1 MTKLHTDEYAAIKA
15 TGTQYDNLIRSAAES
30 EGVRYD
36 LLHKQIYNESSFKS
50 DAKSPT
56 GPLGLAQFTEATG
69 RAYGLMSPED
79 RLDPLKAVPAM
90 ARHMRDLIDKYD
102 GDELTAALA
111 YNQGEGPLGAPQV
124 SAMRAGDFSKLS
136 AEGRGYMAKLADV
149 AVSKHL
155 DAFKSLT
162 GSSMPQQGALGLTG
176 QPVEKGATVGELA
189 AAQGKPL
196 SGDVETGA
204 WEGTGKASKAALA
217 TSVIGAAYRGYAEE
231 GADLGTVVSMM
242 RPVSRM
248 QHDPM
253 TDEDFATLDSYG
265 VQPEYYRQFA
275 SAERSEWAKIL
286 PTVLDSQ
293 DYQQDFNT
301 AGWAAQVT
309 GGLVGAAGD
318 PTSYIP
324 AVGLTGSL
332 GARVGKGAA
341 YGVATAVAG
350 DHLRS
355 RVVGGE
361 SHLAASAAGGAI
373 LGGALS
379 GVFGKNIRVTR
390 GNDAAE
396 HLADPFTG
404 PTIRAEAR
412 VRAAQEGAPDPTL
425 MPHIE
430 GEPTANVNGVALQPV
445 PFEPGA
451 VRLPNGT
458 ILSGSN
464 PLNPVTVA
472 RMEQFERAAGGAR
485 MGGFTE
491 IGHTLNRSESPEV
504 RDIAGQ
510 LFRPPTGTVSG
521 SNGRFAATASDII
534 EREKGQ
540 DNVSYQSLTE
550 LGDAV
555 MGSKW
560 YSALPGSRT
569 EAQQVLD
576 RRAVEALEDSTGAA
590 RASLRAE
597 ERAYM
602 DAIGAHTERKHDS
615 LTNPA
620 KYGNSNA
627 VSLLDSTRHQGHY
640 FPNVYDRGARVL
652 WSERLGGTDA
662 LQDAVRESMLR
673 SYAGRPATR
682 ARVDAHIT
690 DLLNAEGVPVTPQAI
705 AQRVREYASAKS
717 YGITQDN
724 SLTTQ
729 AFDITQGQF
738 GGNIADNN
746 FLKGRHLFD
755 SDVPVSTPHGD
766 FSVNDLRDFS
776 VGRILQAYDRR
787 VNGDVAV
794 MGSTGRTVGDLEAQI
809 KALPDGIKPDER
821 AAFDQALKVLTG
833 QARRDTPEGAWA
845 TVGRALN
852 DTAFTLKSFFMPF
865 QNFTEMAGLVS
876 RGYVHML
883 GHNIPAYKD
892 LIAGKYNMTGEGLN
906 DLHAGLFGRE
916 LDGSIVP
923 ARMDIIERLRQ
934 QGSNEAVAQTVGSL
948 KWATGAMSR
957 RSPAGYMLPETTNHL
972 LDAGRKGILGDIVRH
987 TLAGGKNPFDTM
999 LVSESSLLRSASI
1012 TPAQWDGIK
1021 DLISSSMVRDAE
1033 GKYSVRDM
1041 AAFQSDPRSMHLWRL
1056 ADRMADEVV
1065 IRPHKVSNLDT
1076 KAYGVGVKMLMQFK
1090 SFLVKSLNERLM
1102 RGINEARMNGRVMDQ
1117 TYTAALSALAGGSF
1131 YASTAYLKAQMMP
1144 THDRKQYLKDALDPN
1159 MIAYAALTRG
1169 SYLGTPFGLANIAAA
1184 PLGFDQA
1191 AMVRTSILPEAARK
1205 KDPKEKAWLYGLS
1218 DLDKPGEVLTGAL
1231 KQVPVAGMVSSAAQV
1246 GYNLSKLAGTTN
1258 SPDMSQQYRTGI
1270 FNGFRGLVPNDP
1282 VSQRATV
1289 EMFERWGIDTTK

>member
-1 MTKLHTDEYAAIKA
+1 MTDEYASIKT

-162 GSSMPQQGALGLTG
+162 GFAPPPQGSLGLTG

-196 SGDVETGA
+196 SGDAEIGA
-204 WEGTGKASKAALA
+204 WDDTGKASKAALA
-217 TSVIGAAYRGYAEE
+217 TSVIGTAYRGYAEE

-248 QHDPM
+248 QHNPM
-253 TDEDFATLDSYG
+253 TDEDFEALDGLG
-265 VQPEYYRQFA
+265 VKPEYYRQFA

-293 DYQQDFNT
+293 DYQQDFDS

-324 AVGLTGSL
+324 VVGLTGSL
-332 GARVGKGAA
+332 GARVVKGAA
-341 YGVATAVAG
+341 YGTATAVAG

-379 GVFGKNIRVTR
+379 GVFGKNILVTR

-425 MPHIE
+425 MPHTE
-430 GEPTANVNGVALQPV
+430 GEPTANVNGVDLQPV

-472 RMEQFERAAGGAR
+472 RMEQFERAAVGVR

-534 EREKGQ
+534 ERERGQ
-540 DNVSYQSLTE
+540 DNRSYQALTA
-550 LGDAV
+550 LADTA

-569 EAQQVLD
+569 EAQQILD
-576 RRAVEALEDSTGAA
+576 RRAVEALEDPD
-590 RASLRAE
+590 RVLMQSLRPE
-597 ERAYM
+597 EKAYM
-602 DAIGAHTERKHDS
+602 DALVSHTVRKDDS
-615 LTNPA
+615 LKNPA
-620 KYGNSNA
+620 KYGNLRA
-627 VSLLDSTRHQGHY
+627 VSLLDSTRYQGSY
-640 FPNVYDRGARVL
+640 FPRVYDSGAKT
-652 WSERLGGTDA
+652 WWTQQLGSADA
-662 LQDAVRESMLR
+662 LRDAILEGMLR
-673 SYAGRPATR
+673 SRPTTM
-682 ARVDAHIT
+682 ARVEAHVT

-705 AQRVREYASAKS
+705 SQRVREYASAKA

-729 AFDITQGQF
+729 AFDIMQGQF
-738 GGNIADNN
+738 GVNVADNN

-755 SDVPVSTPHGD
+755 TDIQIHTPVGP
-766 FSVNDLRDFS
+766 FSINDLRDFS

-809 KALPDGIKPDER
+809 AALPDAIKPDER

-833 QARRDTPEGAWA
+833 QARRDTPEGALA

-852 DTAFTLKSFFMPF
+852 DTAFTLKSFFMPL
-865 QNFTEMAGLVS
+865 QNFTEMAGLLS

-883 GHNIPAYKD
+883 GHNIPAYKE

-923 ARMDIIERLRQ
+923 ARQDIIERLRQ
-934 QGSNEAVAQTVGSL
+934 QGSNKAVAQTVGSL

-972 LDAGRKGILGDIVRH
+972 IDAGRKGILGDIVRH

-999 LVSESSLLRSASI
+999 MVSEPSLLRSASI
-1012 TPAQWDGIK
+1012 TPEQWGGIK
-1021 DLISSSMVRDAE
+1021 DLIGSSMVRSAE

-1102 RGINEARMNGRVMDQ
+1102 RGLTEAQMNGRVMDQ
-1117 TYTAALSALAGGSF
+1117 TLTAALSALAGGSF

-1218 DLDKPGEVLTGAL
+1218 DFDKPGEVLTGAL
-1231 KQVPVAGMVSSAAQV
+1231 KQVPVAGMVSSVAQV
-1246 GYNLSKLAGTTN
+1246 GYNLSKLAGATN
-1258 SPDMSQQYRTGI
+1258 SPDMAQQYRTGI

-1282 VSQRATV
+1282 ISQRATV

>member
-1 MTKLHTDEYAAIKA
+1 MTNPHNDEYASIKA

-69 RAYGLMSPED
+69 RVYGLMTPED

-149 AVSKHL
+149 AVSPHL

-162 GSSMPQQGALGLTG
+162 GGPTLPRQGSLGLVG
-176 QPVEKGATVGELA
+176 QPVEKGLA
-189 AAQGKPL
+189 VSEIAAIQGKPL
-196 SGDVETGA
+196 SGNAETGA
-204 WEGTGKASKAALA
+204 WDGTGKASTAALA
-217 TSVIGAAYRGYAEE
+217 TSVIGTAYRGFAEE
-231 GADLGTVVSMM
+231 GADLGTVIQMM

-248 QHDPM
+248 QHNPM
-253 TDEDFATLDSYG
+253 TEEDFETLDALG

-275 SAERSEWAKIL
+275 SAEREEWKSIL

-293 DYQQDFNT
+293 DYQQDFDS

-324 AVGLTGSL
+324 VVGLTGSI
-332 GARVGKGAA
+332 GARVAKGAA
-341 YGVATAVAG
+341 YGTATAVAS

-379 GVFGKNIRVTR
+379 GLFGKNIMVTR
-390 GNDAAE
+390 GNDAIE
-396 HLADPFTG
+396 HIADPFTG
-404 PTIRAEAR
+404 PVIRTEAR
-412 VRAAQEGAPDPTL
+412 VRAAQDGTLDPTL

-430 GEPTANVNGVALQPV
+430 GSPTANVNGVDLQPV
-445 PFEPGA
+445 PFEDGA
-451 VRLPNGT
+451 VRLANGT

-464 PLNPVTVA
+464 PINPVTVA
-472 RMEQFERAAGGAR
+472 RMEQFERAALGAR

-491 IGHTLNRSESPEV
+491 IGHTLNRSESEV
-504 RDIAGQ
+504 VREIGGQ

-534 EREKGQ
+534 ERERGQ
-540 DNVSYQSLTE
+540 DNQSYQSLTN
-550 LGDAV
+550 LADAA

-576 RRAVEALEDSTGAA
+576 RRVIEALEDPTGAV
-590 RASLRAE
+590 RGSLRAE

-652 WSERLGGTDA
+652 WSERLGGANA
-662 LQDAVRESMLR
+662 LQDAIMESMLR
-673 SYAGRPATR
+673 SYAARPATR

-690 DLLNAEGVPVTPQAI
+690 DMLNAEGVPVTPQAI
-705 AQRVREYASAKS
+705 SQRVREYASGKA
-717 YGITQDN
+717 YGIAQDN

-729 AFDITQGQF
+729 AFDINQGQF
-738 GGNIADNN
+738 GGEIAENS

-755 SDVPVSTPHGD
+755 SDVPVTTPHGE
-766 FSVNDLRDFS
+766 FSLNDLRDFS

-794 MGSTGRTVGDLEAQI
+794 MGSTGRTVGELEAQI
-809 KALPDGIKPDER
+809 KALPDGIKPDEHE
-821 AAFDQALKVLTG
+821 ALGQALKVLTG
-833 QARRDTPEGAWA
+833 KARRDKPEDALA
-845 TVGRALN
+845 TVGRALS
-852 DTAFTLKSFFMPF
+852 DTAFTLKAFFMPF

-876 RGYVHML
+876 RGYTHML
-883 GHNIPAYKD
+883 GHNIPAYKE
-892 LIAGKYNMTGEGLN
+892 LIVGKYSMTADSLN

-923 ARMDIIERLRQ
+923 TRLDIIERLRE
-934 QGSNEAVAQTVGSL
+934 QGSNGAVAQAVGSL

-1021 DLISSSMVRDAE
+1021 DLISSSMVRDTN

-1041 AAFQSDPRSMHLWRL
+1041 AAFQSDPRSMDLWRL

-1076 KAYGVGVKMLMQFK
+1076 KAYGVHVKMLMQFK

-1102 RGINEARMNGRVMDQ
+1102 RGVNEARMNGRVMDQ

-1169 SYLGTPFGLANIAAA
+1169 SYLGTPFGLANIVAA

-1205 KDPKEKAWLYGLS
+1205 
-1218 DLDKPGEVLTGAL
+1218 
-1231 KQVPVAGMVSSAAQV
+1231 
-1246 GYNLSKLAGTTN
+1246 
-1258 SPDMSQQYRTGI
+1258 R
-1270 FNGFRGLVPNDP
+1270 
-1282 VSQRATV
+1282 
-1289 EMFERWGIDTTK
+1289 

>member
-1 MTKLHTDEYAAIKA
+1 MSTDYERIKA
-15 TGTQYDNLIRSAAES
+15 AGTPYDNLIRSAAES
-30 EGVRYD
+30 EGIRYD
-36 LLHKQIYNESSFKS
+36 LLHKQIYNESSFQPK
-50 DAKSPT
+50 AKSPT

-69 RAYGLMSPED
+69 KAYGLMTPED
-79 RLDPLKAVPAM
+79 RMDPAKAVPAM

-102 GDELTAALA
+102 GDELVAALA
-111 YNQGEGPLGAPQV
+111 YNQGGGKLGAPQIA
-124 SAMRAGDFSKLS
+124 AMQAGDFSKIS
-136 AEGRGYMAKLADV
+136 EEGRGYMAKLTDV
-149 AVSKHL
+149 AVSQHR
-155 DAFKSLT
+155 DYFKGLKAGPAVIPQGSLN
-162 GSSMPQQGALGLTG
+162 LTG
-176 QPVEKGATVGELA
+176 QPIEKGLTVSEMA
-189 AAQGKPL
+189 ALQGKPL
-196 SGDVETGA
+196 SGDLEVGA
-204 WEGTGKASKAALA
+204 WDGTGGASKAALA

-231 GADLGTVVSMM
+231 GADLGTVIQMM
-242 RPVSRM
+242 RPVNRM
-248 QHDPM
+248 QHNPM
-253 TDEDFATLDSYG
+253 TEEDFATLDQLG

-275 SAERSEWAKIL
+275 SAEREEWKHIL
-286 PTVLDSQ
+286 PVVLDSQ
-293 DYQQDFNT
+293 DYQQNFDS

-318 PTSYIP
+318 PTSYVP
-324 AVGLTGSL
+324 VVGLTGSI
-332 GARVGKGAA
+332 GARVAKGAA
-341 YGVATAVAG
+341 YGAATAVTG

-379 GVFGKNIRVTR
+379 GVFGKNIVVTR

-396 HLADPFTG
+396 HIQDPFTG

-412 VRAAQEGAPDPTL
+412 VRAAQDGSPDPTL
-425 MPHIE
+425 MPHTD
-430 GEPTANVNGVALQPV
+430 GTQTANVNGVDLQPV
-445 PFEPGA
+445 PFEEGA

-458 ILSGSN
+458 ILSGPN

-472 RMEQFERAAGGAR
+472 RMEQFERGAMGAR
-485 MGGFTE
+485 TGGFTE
-491 IGHTLNRSESPEV
+491 IGHTLNRSEHEAV
-504 RDIAGQ
+504 REIGGQ

-521 SNGRFAATASDII
+521 SNGRFASTASDIV
-534 EREKGQ
+534 ERERGQ
-540 DNVSYQSLTE
+540 DHLSYQSLTNLADE
-550 LGDAV
+550 AI
-555 MGSKW
+555 GSKW

-569 EAQQVLD
+569 EAQQILD
-576 RRAVEALEDSTGAA
+576 RRVVEALEDSTGAA
-590 RASLRAE
+590 RGSLRAE

-652 WSERLGGTDA
+652 WSDRLGGADA
-662 LQDAVRESMLR
+662 LQDAIRESMLR
-673 SYAGRPATR
+673 SYAARPTTR

-690 DLLNAEGVPVTPQAI
+690 DLLNTEGVPVTPQAI
-705 AQRVREYASAKS
+705 AQRVHEYASGKA
-717 YGITQDN
+717 YGISRDN

-729 AFDITQGQF
+729 AFDINQGQF
-738 GGNIADNN
+738 GGNVADNN

-755 SDVPVSTPHGD
+755 SDMPVTTPHGD

-794 MGSTGRTVGDLEAQI
+794 MGSTGRTVGELEAQI
-809 KALPDGIKPDER
+809 KALPDDVKPDER
-821 AAFDQALKVLTG
+821 AALDQALRVLTG
-833 QARRDTPEGAWA
+833 QARRDTPEGALA

-852 DTAFTLKSFFMPF
+852 DMAFALKSFFMPF

-883 GHNIPAYKD
+883 GHNIPAYKE
-892 LIAGKYNMTGEGLN
+892 LIAGKYKMTADSLN

-916 LDGSIVP
+916 LDDSIRP
-923 ARMDIIERLRQ
+923 ARLDIVERLRE
-934 QGSNEAVAQTVGSL
+934 QGSNGVVAQAVGSL

-987 TLAGGKNPFDTM
+987 TMAGGKSPLDNL
-999 LVSESSLLRSASI
+999 LVSEPALLRSASI
-1012 TPAQWDGIK
+1012 TPAQWEGIK
-1021 DLISSSMVRDAE
+1021 DLISSSMVRDAD

-1041 AAFQSDPRSMHLWRL
+1041 AAFQTDPRSMDLWRL

-1090 SFLVKSLNERLM
+1090 SFLVKSLNERLL
-1102 RGINEARMNGRVMDQ
+1102 RGINEARLNGRVMDQ

-1131 YASTAYLKAQMMP
+1131 YVSSAYLKAQMLP
-1144 THDRKQYLKDALDPN
+1144 EHQRKKYLNDALDPN
-1159 MIAYAALTRG
+1159 MIAYASLTRG
-1169 SYLGTPFGLANIAAA
+1169 SYLGTPFGLANIVAA

-1218 DLDKPGEVLTGAL
+1218 DLDKPGEIFTDAL
-1231 KQVPVAGMVSSAAQV
+1231 KQVPAAGLLSSAAQV
-1246 GYNLSKLAGTTN
+1246 GYNLAGLAGTTN
-1258 SPDMSQQYRTGI
+1258 SPDMAQQYRTGI

>member
-1 MTKLHTDEYAAIKA
+1 MTTEYENIKA

-79 RLDPLKAVPAM
+79 RLDPVKAVPAM

-102 GDELTAALA
+102 GDELAAALA
-111 YNQGEGPLGAPQV
+111 YNQGEGHLGAPQV
-124 SAMRAGDFSKLS
+124 SAMRSGDFSKLS
-136 AEGRGYMAKLADV
+136 AEGRGYMAKLLDV
-149 AVSKHL
+149 AVSPHR

-162 GSSMPQQGALGLTG
+162 GSVMPQQGALGLTG
-176 QPVEKGATVGELA
+176 QPVDKGMTVGELA
-189 AAQGKPL
+189 TSQGKPL
-196 SGDVETGA
+196 SGDAELGA
-204 WEGTGKASKAALA
+204 WDGTGKASKAALA
-217 TSVIGAAYRGYAEE
+217 TSVIGTAYRGYAEE

-248 QHDPM
+248 QDNPM
-253 TDEDFATLDSYG
+253 TEEDFETLDKLG

-275 SAERSEWAKIL
+275 SAEREEWKNIL

-293 DYQQDFNT
+293 DYQQDFDS

-309 GGLVGAAGD
+309 GGLVSAAGD
-318 PTSYIP
+318 PTSYLP
-324 AVGLTGSL
+324 VVGLTGSL
-332 GARVGKGAA
+332 GARVVKGAA
-341 YGVATAVAG
+341 YGSALAVG
-350 DHLRS
+350 SDHLRS

-379 GVFGKNIRVTR
+379 GAFGKNLVVTH
-390 GNDAAE
+390 GNAAIE
-396 HLADPFTG
+396 HVGDPFTG
-404 PTIRAEAR
+404 PVIRAESR
-412 VRAAQEGAPDPTL
+412 VRAAEAGTLDPTL
-425 MPHIE
+425 MPHTE
-430 GEPTANVNGVALQPV
+430 GTPTANVNGVDLQPV
-445 PFEPGA
+445 PFEDGA
-451 VRLPNGT
+451 VRLANGT

-472 RMEQFERAAGGAR
+472 RMEQFERAAPGAH

-491 IGHTLNRSESPEV
+491 IGHTLNRSESADV
-504 RDIAGQ
+504 RGIAGQ

-521 SNGRFAATASDII
+521 SNGRFAAVASDIA
-534 EREKGQ
+534 ERERGQ
-540 DNVSYQSLTE
+540 DNLSYQSLTQ
-550 LGDAV
+550 LADDA

-569 EAQQVLD
+569 EAQQLLD
-576 RRAVEALEDSTGAA
+576 RRAIEALEDPTGTA
-590 RASLRAE
+590 RSSLRAE

-615 LTNPA
+615 LSNPA

-627 VSLLDSTRHQGHY
+627 VSLMDSTRHAGHY
-640 FPNVYDRGARVL
+640 FPNVYDRGARAL

-662 LQDAVRESMLR
+662 LQDAIRESMLR
-673 SYAGRPATR
+673 SYAARPATR

-705 AQRVREYASAKS
+705 AQRVHQYANGKA

-729 AFDITQGQF
+729 AFDINQGQF
-738 GGNIADNN
+738 GGNITENN

-755 SDVPVSTPHGD
+755 SDVRVTTPHGE

-794 MGSTGRTVGDLEAQI
+794 MGSTGKTVGELEAQI
-809 KALPDGIKPDER
+809 KALSDDIKPDER
-821 AAFDQALKVLTG
+821 AALDQALKVLTG
-833 QARRDTPEGAWA
+833 QARRDTPEGALA

-876 RGYVHML
+876 RGYGHML
-883 GHNIPAYKD
+883 GHNIPAYKE
-892 LIAGKYNMTGEGLN
+892 LVAGKYKMTAEGLN

-923 ARMDIIERLRQ
+923 ARADIIERLRE
-934 QGSNEAVAQTVGSL
+934 QGSSEAVAQSVGSL

-972 LDAGRKGILGDIVRH
+972 IDAGRKGILGDIVRH
-987 TLAGGKNPFDTM
+987 TLAGGKSPMDN
-999 LVSESSLLRSASI
+999 LLISEPSLLRSASI

-1021 DLISSSMVRDAE
+1021 DLIRSSMVRDAE

-1041 AAFQSDPRSMHLWRL
+1041 TAFQSDPRSMHLWRL

-1102 RGINEARMNGRVMDQ
+1102 RGVNEARMNGRVMDQ
-1117 TYTAALSALAGGSF
+1117 AYTAALSAMAGGSF

-1144 THDRKQYLKDALDPN
+1144 THARTQYLKDALDPN

-1169 SYLGTPFGLANIAAA
+1169 SYLGTPFGLANIVAA

-1205 KDPKEKAWLYGLS
+1205 KAPKEKAWLYGLS
-1218 DLDKPGEVLTGAL
+1218 DLDKPGEILTGAL
-1231 KQVPVAGMVSSAAQV
+1231 KQVPAAGLISSAAQV
-1246 GYNLSKLAGTTN
+1246 GYNLSGLAGTIN
-1258 SPDMSQQYRTGI
+1258 SPDMAQTYRTGI
-1270 FNGFRGLVPNDP
+1270 FNGFRGLIPNDP
-1282 VSQRATV
+1282 VSQRLTV